1 MQAENIFARSSNMK
15 KSLVTFVLALA
26 AFALA
31 APATLHAIPPSVQEA
46 RRNAQAQGIVAAA
59 GEARH
64 ANATIS
70 RDTATLSARGG
81 IAREL
86 GVIISTAQTLHMVA
100 LEVNHCS
107 ITQTFFEDI
116 TLSVAESRLLG
127 STVIYEHREPGGR
140 HWVVM
145 ALSRDNVIA
154 EISAAAAVAENAV
167 AAPAPPAGTATAP
180 APAAR
185 LSPLE
190 QGRLSAMDAI
200 RRMDEALDIY
210 FRNAD

>member
-1 MQAENIFARSSNMK
+1 MK

-26 AFALA
+26 VFALT

-46 RRNAQAQGIVAAA
+46 RRNAQSQRLVAAV

-64 ANATIS
+64 ANATVS
-70 RDTATLSARGG
+70 RNAATLSARGG

-86 GVIISTAQTLHMVA
+86 GVIISAAQTLHMVA

-116 TLSVAESRLLG
+116 TSSVAESRLLG

-145 ALSRDNVIA
+145 ALSRDDAIA
-154 EISAAAAVAENAV
+154 EVSAAAASAESAV
-167 AAPAPPAGTATAP
+167 AASAPAPTPAGTAP
-180 APAAR
+180 APAPR

-190 QGRLSAMDAI
+190 QGRLSAMDAV
-200 RRMDEALDIY
+200 RRMDEALDIH

>member
-1 MQAENIFARSSNMK
+1 MK

-31 APATLHAIPPSVQEA
+31 APTTLHAIPPSVQEA
-46 RRNAQAQGIVAAA
+46 RRNAQSQRLVAAV

-64 ANATIS
+64 ANATVS
-70 RDTATLSARGG
+70 RNTATLSARGG

-116 TLSVAESRLLG
+116 ISSVAESRLLG

-154 EISAAAAVAENAV
+154 EISAAAAVAENSA
-167 AAPAPPAGTATAP
+167 AAPAPPAGTAP
-180 APAAR
+180 APVAR

-190 QGRLSAMDAI
+190 QGRLSAMDAL

>member
-1 MQAENIFARSSNMK
+1 MK
-15 KSLVTFVLALA
+15 KSLVTFVLALT

-31 APATLHAIPPSVQEA
+31 VPATLHAMPASVQEA

-64 ANATIS
+64 ANATVS
-70 RDTATLSARGG
+70 RNTATLSARGG

-116 TLSVAESRLLG
+116 TSSVAESRLLG

-167 AAPAPPAGTATAP
+167 AAPAPTSPPAGTATAP

-190 QGRLSAMDAI
+190 QGRVSAMDAL